1 VSRESLRMAAT
12 LAALGIVEATPL
24 MAAEGVAQE
33 AAHHHEEHAPSVT
46 ELLFPAI
53 NFALFSVILVKYVI
67 PAMREYLQR
76 RAQDITK
83 TIAESAAAL
92 ADAEAEMSA
101 ARARSNSVASER
113 ESIRRDL
120 VESATRQ
127 AERLRGQAEDTGKR
141 RLADAALVAEQERR
155 RAIQDV
161 RAEVAALATELAES
175 RLRAALSPDD
185 QRVFVQQFLK
195 DAPTR

>member
-1 VSRESLRMAAT
+1 MAVT
-12 LAALGIVEATPL
+12 LAALGVVDATPL

-33 AAHHHEEHAPSVT
+33 SAHHHEEHAPSVT

-76 RAQDITK
+76 RAQDVTK
-83 TIAESAAAL
+83 TIAESGAAL

-101 ARARSNSVASER
+101 ARARSSSVASER

-127 AERLRGQAEDTGKR
+127 AERLREQAEDTGKR
-141 RLADAALVAEQERR
+141 RLTDAALVAEQERR
-155 RAIQDV
+155 RAVQDV
-161 RAEVAALATELAES
+161 RAEVAALATELAET

-185 QRVFVQQFLK
+185 QRAFVQQVLR

>member
-1 VSRESLRMAAT
+1 MSRASRHISAA
-12 LAALGIVEATPL
+12 LAAVGVVEAKTL
-24 MAAEGVAQE
+24 MAAEGVARE

-53 NFALFSVILVKYVI
+53 NFALFTVILVKYVI

-76 RAQDITK
+76 RAQDVTK
-83 TIAESAAAL
+83 TIAEAGAAF
-92 ADAEAEMSA
+92 ADAEAQMNA
-101 ARARSNSVASER
+101 TRARSNVVATER

-127 AERLRGQAEDTGKR
+127 AERLREQAEDTGKR

-155 RAIQDV
+155 RALQEV

-175 RLRAALSPDD
+175 QLRGALSPDD
-185 QRVFVQQFLK
+185 QRAFVQQFLR